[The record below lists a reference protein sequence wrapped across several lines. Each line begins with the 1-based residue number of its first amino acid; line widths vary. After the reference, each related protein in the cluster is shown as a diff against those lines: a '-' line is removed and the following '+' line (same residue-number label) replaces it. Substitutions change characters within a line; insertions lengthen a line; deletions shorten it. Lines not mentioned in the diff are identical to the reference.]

1 MYNVNVHFSTAAAP
15 PLTPLT
21 STQKVSK
28 NAAGLCVTKQ
38 RRASKRRSEEEEK
51 EDEMEEDEV
60 GKKK

>member
-1 MYNVNVHFSTAAAP
+1 MNNVSVHFSTAAAP

-28 NAAGLCVTKQ
+28 KAAGLCVTKQ
-38 RRASKRRSEEEEK
+38 RSASKRSSEEEEK
-51 EDEMEEDEV
+51 EDEMEEGEE